1 MVKSLLIDPAKCTGC
16 LQCEMACSLEHT
28 GEFNPARSRIRI
40 FEFEHGLYN
49 VPYACT
55 QCEAAYCLVACP
67 VDAIG
72 INRETGAKEVAADKC
87 VGCRVCVSACP
98 YGTVNFNPVT
108 GKVDKCDL
116 CGGRPRCAEVCPT
129 GAIGYDVPPA
139 DVPAGLFAY
148 STDAAPAAAG
158 RR

>member
-1 MVKSLLIDPAKCTGC
+1 MHKSLIIDPEKCTGC

-40 FEFEHGLYN
+40 FEFEHGLHN

-55 QCEAAYCLVACP
+55 QCEAAWCLHACP

-72 INRETGAKEVAADKC
+72 ISALTGAREVDESTC
-87 VGCRVCVSACP
+87 VGCRVCIAACP
-98 YGTVNFNPVT
+98 YGTLAFNPQT

-116 CGGRPRCAEVCPT
+116 CGGDPKCASVCPT
-129 GAIGYDVPPA
+129 DAIGYDVPPEGIA
-139 DVPAGLFAY
+139 PGLFAR
-148 STDAAPAAAG
+148 SAHAPAAG
-158 RR
+158 EVN